1 MNEIIFCDMIS
12 LVPDLTSGN
21 ANCLNI
27 VSTLVDFLDTNQS
40 LNRNEILNN
49 THEGCSIGKIKRK
62 WGKSCE
68 FVSKPRRSLFQRH

>member
-12 LVPDLTSGN
+12 LVSHPTSGD

-27 VSTLVDFLDTNQS
+27 VSTLEDFLDTNQS

-49 THEGCSIGKIKRK
+49 THEGCSMGKERK
-62 WGKSCE
+62 K
-68 FVSKPRRSLFQRH
+68 L